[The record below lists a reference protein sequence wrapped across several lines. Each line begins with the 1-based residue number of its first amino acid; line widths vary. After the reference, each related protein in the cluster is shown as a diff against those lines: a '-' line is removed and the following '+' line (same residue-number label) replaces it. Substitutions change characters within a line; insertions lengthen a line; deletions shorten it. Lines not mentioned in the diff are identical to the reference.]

1 MTRATMFINGVG
13 FQPARAFCSSSVC
26 DKIPAN
32 EPNCGSM
39 QQALE
44 ERARA
49 AAERARLAVEERA
62 AEQAK
67 KARERLGHVAG
78 TLQETV

>member
-1 MTRATMFINGVG
+1 M
-13 FQPARAFCSSSVC
+13 P
-26 DKIPAN
+26 KN
-32 EPNCGSM
+32 EPMEKCARVM

>member
-1 MTRATMFINGVG
+1 
-13 FQPARAFCSSSVC
+13 
-26 DKIPAN
+26 
-32 EPNCGSM
+32 M
-39 QQALE
+39 QQTLE

>member
-1 MTRATMFINGVG
+1 MNRGEKC
-13 FQPARAFCSSSVC
+13 ARV
-26 DKIPAN
+26 
-32 EPNCGSM
+32 M